1 MRLSG
6 LEIIAKYKNYKVKC
20 SAYCPNTHEMSD
32 KCSLLLKFWLSE
44 MMTQT
49 KQNYFQLLAP
59 FDTFLASLE
68 ILNVKV
74 NLTSL

>member
-1 MRLSG
+1 MKEQGKMLGPIVR
-6 LEIIAKYKNYKVKC
+6 IITY
-20 SAYCPNTHEMSD
+20 EMSD

-49 KQNYFQLLAP
+49 KQSYFQLLTP

-68 ILNVKV
+68 ILNVEV
-74 NLTSL
+74 NPTCL